1 MWRDTLEAY
10 SFICI
15 AKTSVYIQY
24 RSFVPHKNLNN
35 ESDFLAGYINT
46 YTPQVIKMKPYLN
59 KIFTLIYKKHGNKM
73 LELTVKYKTRNMRSE
88 EHIKA

>member
-1 MWRDTLEAY
+1 MSRDTLEAY

-46 YTPQVIKMKPYLN
+46 YQVIKMKPYLN

-88 EHIKA
+88 EHAKA